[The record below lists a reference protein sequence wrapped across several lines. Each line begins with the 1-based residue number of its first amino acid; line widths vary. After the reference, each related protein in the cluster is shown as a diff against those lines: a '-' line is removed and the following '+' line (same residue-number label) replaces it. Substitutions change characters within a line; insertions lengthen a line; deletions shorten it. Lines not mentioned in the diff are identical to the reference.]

1 MLLFRAFIP
10 VEALIWAVA
19 FLTTGMFLLRG
30 RARYDG
36 GFGVIARK
44 VLKRLL
50 VAVGLWVL
58 LIASCFLYSSL
69 HPSRLA
75 YLGEALLV
83 LWYFYIPYLLAVV
96 SIAWFNAQELAKL
109 GRASTA
115 RCKDFNQQGR
125 SG

>member
-58 LIASCFLYSSL
+58 LIASCFFVQLSTPFPFGLSWGGSFSPMVLL
-69 HPSRLA
+69 HPLPVGCC
-75 YLGEALLV
+75 LDCMV
-83 LWYFYIPYLLAVV
+83 
-96 SIAWFNAQELAKL
+96 
-109 GRASTA
+109 
-115 RCKDFNQQGR
+115 
-125 SG
+125 